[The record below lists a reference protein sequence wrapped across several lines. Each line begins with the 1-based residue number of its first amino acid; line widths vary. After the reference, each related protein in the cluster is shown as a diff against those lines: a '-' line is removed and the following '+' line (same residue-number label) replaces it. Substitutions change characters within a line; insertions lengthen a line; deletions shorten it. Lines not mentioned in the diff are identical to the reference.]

1 MIKIKSGIG
10 HGGDGFEVDQSG
22 GEQSSTS
29 NADDSA
35 NVGAGFG
42 AAPTAN
48 QDMQR
53 KMSSGLDSFN
63 SLLAKTENAHGSSIK
78 ANETFSE
85 INY

>member
-10 HGGDGFEVDQSG
+10 HGGDGSEVDQSG

-29 NADDSA
+29 NADDST
-35 NVGAGFG
+35 GAGFG